1 MAVQKVYQ
9 AQIDARTGDTY
20 RVCIY
25 DLDFTAGASMTT
37 LYGEPTTNMPIELE
51 VLHETPEIRWDAEP
65 DNVAQPII
73 GSSFTLGVLLGTGD
87 DNKIKNVIKTRP
99 ENTLAVEV
107 QRHNGT
113 TASMSTDSNWDVL
126 WRGVL
131 VHEAIEYSWSNY
143 PQEIQLTF
151 TDGLSLLRDKAYVNS
166 SGESYSSNGNRFAPL
181 RVQIGRCLNELP
193 HNALWGE
200 QELYFTEQLDMFHW
214 NHVKDGVDPDVIGSI
229 LDKTGCNQD
238 LWYEFREHDSPY
250 NRKSIIQAG
259 GSTCYEILMDIM
271 TALGLTLHHSN
282 GIFQAISPFLD
293 TDSSVTIGQ
302 RRHRADKRTM
312 LDPNFQ
318 YSPYTQTSGDID
330 GTTSP
335 NSIDYRDPEKVLMG
349 SSLSYLPAVKGVMM
363 THLKGGA
370 PYAFFPTH
378 PVRIIGQP
386 YNANQSPSVPGFS
399 NYNPNAGGQVGGT
412 TGSSNFVPGPK
423 FPLQNDTT
431 IAPGGESIRLKGR
444 VYRVGTPIEDGDD
457 ALVGLQPILR
467 FKIQVGDYYLK
478 QTVGLKSASHFT
490 NDSDFGRIRLAIGNV
505 MSTAGTDITTW
516 LPIEITDDVEWTT
529 TESFFDLPFQI
540 PGVNEPDV
548 DVIEYDTG
556 SGIEEYPVGVFT
568 VRDTNHANQMR
579 FRNEHANYV
588 TDLMLDM
595 TTPEL
600 PTAVSEHTGIT
611 VDCTLRAFDNTG
623 TLLTG
628 SGTSGA
634 PDFGLNGNTNFCS
647 GMYIEGFRVMVGT
660 EETDED
666 TQYFASETNPP
677 GDEVIDAGETTLATR
692 PHDSYGEIG
701 ALTVGDGHRTSP
713 LTGSNGY
720 GPYWFSQTEFGGL
733 PSVASLGRRSLQ
745 VLCEE
750 HYRRR
755 AQALNTVVVELL
767 LESHHQTLLHP
778 TIRVLLEQ
786 GSTDPMIQV
795 QGCTHN
801 LMSGVQMIT
810 GHEVERLSSGTVIG
824 ETSAV
829 QGQFTRGPRPSGGG
843 IPPGPMATFKSS
855 LAAGGAGITAEQA
868 TKLAAITVTGNDI
881 SDFQV
886 TGQVLDNSNVAGSAS
901 TSTTANLQQ
910 QITAMQ
916 LVTSKFSLNQA
927 NEITGITLNQ
937 NAIST
942 AAINETSSNQFVSA
956 AQVASIAA
964 NVNNI
969 STLQAEV
976 QAIENVIQSVT
987 TGGGKG
993 VYFTNNKLQTNA
1005 HLAVQDKRALLQAGS
1020 NTGVNIQESSPGTIT
1035 MSVQAGA
1042 EGSESSITALEIT
1055 GSSTAA
1061 KASINV
1067 SSPIT
1072 TSSNGDITLNP
1083 DGTGAIVLKSNTI
1096 KMEGQ
1101 GSVDLSVLKFFEA
1114 PLLEGNYVGL
1124 KAPLSI
1130 TSDVEWTLPSA
1141 DGTNKQVL
1149 MTNGSGTLSFTSVV
1163 NKFGA
1168 VMQGGVTIE
1177 AASNGTLKAR
1187 LIIEDNSGSNSVSI
1201 QAPDN
1206 LAADYTLTLPA
1217 ADGNANQVLATNGS
1231 GVLSF
1236 KDEAGNSDGWHGSTS
1251 EIKVLPS
1258 EFMPG
1263 LNVGRS
1269 VMNVR
1274 IKDNVTNTLGAVV
1287 DVATGKAFAIVAI
1300 PDGYK
1305 AVSIKIT
1312 LSSSVS
1318 GGGKVSHYSMTDG
1331 AITNSQTVATNS
1343 TVNLTSQLTS
1353 SSTNAL
1359 AIQVSPG
1366 STTNMIHG
1374 ATIGI
1379 QAV

>member
-73 GSSFTLGVLLGTGD
+73 GSSFTLGILLGTGD

-113 TASMSTDSNWDVL
+113 TTSMSTDSNWDVL

-214 NHVKDGVDPDVIGSI
+214 NHVKDSVDPDVIGSI

-302 RRHRADKRTM
+302 RRHKADKRTM

-386 YNANQSPSVPGFS
+386 YNANQSPSVPGNS

-467 FKIQVGDYYLK
+467 FKIQVGNYYLK
-478 QTVGLKSASHFT
+478 QTVGLKAGSNFT

-529 TESFFDLPFQI
+529 NESFFDLPFQI

-595 TTPEL
+595 VTPEL

-677 GDEVIDAGETTLATR
+677 GDEIVDAGETTLATR

-701 ALTVGDGHRTSP
+701 AMTVGDGHRTSP
-713 LTGSNGY
+713 LTGAAGY
-720 GPYWFSQTEFGGL
+720 GPYWFSQTHFGGL
-733 PSVASLGRRSLQ
+733 PTLAGQGRRSLQ

-810 GHEVERLSSGTVIG
+810 GHEVERLSSGTVNAT
-824 ETSAV
+824 TSTA
-829 QGQFTRGPRPSGGG
+829 QGQFTRGPRPSGSGT
-843 IPPGPMATFKSS
+843 PPGPLATFRSS
-855 LAAGGAGITAEQA
+855 LATTGAGISAADQ
-868 TKLAAITVTGNDI
+868 TKVDQLSGDAGGLTNITVKAGNTLIPTTAITNFALDVAAVSAVAANTLKVSFPGFGTTGSTALAGNTNTIGDI
-881 SDFQV
+881 GTLASPLRSDSSGTVVDAIKEHPAELTFVVDSTITNQ
-886 TGQVLDNSNVAGSAS
+886 LGSKKF
-901 TSTTANLQQ
+901 TVQDFFTA
-910 QITAMQ
+910 I
-916 LVTSKFSLNQA
+916 VTSGLEDLDSGGF
-927 NEITGITLNQ
+927 
-937 NAIST
+937 
-942 AAINETSSNQFVSA
+942 
-956 AQVASIAA
+956 
-964 NVNNI
+964 
-969 STLQAEV
+969 
-976 QAIENVIQSVT
+976 IQ
-987 TGGGKG
+987 
-993 VYFTNNKLQTNA
+993 
-1005 HLAVQDKRALLQAGS
+1005 
-1020 NTGVNIQESSPGTIT
+1020 I
-1035 MSVQAGA
+1035 
-1042 EGSESSITALEIT
+1042 
-1055 GSSTAA
+1055 
-1061 KASINV
+1061 
-1067 SSPIT
+1067 
-1072 TSSNGDITLNP
+1072 
-1083 DGTGAIVLKSNTI
+1083 
-1096 KMEGQ
+1096 
-1101 GSVDLSVLKFFEA
+1101 
-1114 PLLEGNYVGL
+1114 
-1124 KAPLSI
+1124 
-1130 TSDVEWTLPSA
+1130 
-1141 DGTNKQVL
+1141 
-1149 MTNGSGTLSFTSVV
+1149 
-1163 NKFGA
+1163 
-1168 VMQGGVTIE
+1168 
-1177 AASNGTLKAR
+1177 
-1187 LIIEDNSGSNSVSI
+1187 
-1201 QAPDN
+1201 
-1206 LAADYTLTLPA
+1206 ADY
-1217 ADGNANQVLATNGS
+1217 V
-1231 GVLSF
+1231 
-1236 KDEAGNSDGWHGSTS
+1236 GSTS
-1251 EIKVLPS
+1251 GVVGDFNDDGSVGSADLIQFLTLYGTAGNAFANASVQIISNNSPVSFTNTNAQTLTWSNSAIPSATVIPAGVSINILDSTDQIEFVTGANPMFPITAWTNKRVVISRAGTSGQNLAFGGATTTFPQTQFNVGAEIKGLDASNNVVVEDVPFLGTIGPLPNLNG
-1258 EFMPG
+1258 G
-1263 LNVGRS
+1263 LSIAFSSLDGSN
-1269 VMNVR
+1269 R
-1274 IKDNVTNTLGAVV
+1274 IVTSTDLSDETIVKIQVKLIAQPV
-1287 DVATGKAFAIVAI
+1287 D
-1300 PDGYK
+1300 
-1305 AVSIKIT
+1305 S
-1312 LSSSVS
+1312 
-1318 GGGKVSHYSMTDG
+1318 TD
-1331 AITNSQTVATNS
+1331 TQFTF
-1343 TVNLTSQLTS
+1343 NLT
-1353 SSTNAL
+1353 N
-1359 AIQVSPG
+1359 VK
-1366 STTNMIHG
+1366 
-1374 ATIGI
+1374 IGLES
-1379 QAV
+1379 VT